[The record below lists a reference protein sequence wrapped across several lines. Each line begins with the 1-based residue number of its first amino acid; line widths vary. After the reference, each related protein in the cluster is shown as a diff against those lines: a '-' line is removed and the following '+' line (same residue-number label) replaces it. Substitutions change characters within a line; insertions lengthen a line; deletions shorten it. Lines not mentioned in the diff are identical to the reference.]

1 MRPPMVLSGFVP
13 QHSSSES
20 PRQGVTPGDRVR
32 QERVRR
38 GWSQEHLAEL
48 ADCHRN
54 TIRNLEQNVSQSR
67 RVVESIARAL
77 EMSPE
82 ALGFKLHK
90 IFRVEDL
97 TESQR
102 DVLDRVLSLSPEKL
116 EVVKAALRAVESETS
131 TKKMGQGE

>member
-1 MRPPMVLSGFVP
+1 MVSSGFVP
-13 QHSSSES
+13 QPSSLES
-20 PRQGVTPGDRVR
+20 RRQGVTPGDRVR

-54 TIRNLEQNVSQSR
+54 TIGNLEQNVSQSR
-67 RVVESIARAL
+67 RIVERIAGAL
-77 EMSPE
+77 ETSPE
-82 ALGFKLHK
+82 ALGFTFPKTINLQ
-90 IFRVEDL
+90 DL

-116 EVVKAALRAVESETS
+116 EAVKAALRAVESEAAA
-131 TKKMGQGE
+131 KRKGRGR